1 MTNIRKRA
9 LRRTRRLHLP
19 GIVAAGL
26 VAASAACSILP
37 SHDPTPTPVA
47 TVAGDDLVCDA
58 VQARDVTDIIH
69 MPITSEYHSF
79 YRLGKVSASMHCG
92 IRLDD
97 PDFFLIYVDY
107 EFQYYWNNVTGL
119 ERQATFEDIKE
130 WSGAQPFTVDGL
142 EGEGVTMFDVGRSFA
157 VWHYPD
163 DHMLIINLQ
172 PYMSTADEVPERA
185 DDVIALVALF
195 SPAVVARTHN
205 GVPPQQ
211 PTTPPAPAPTPTTR
225 PTDQG

>member
-1 MTNIRKRA
+1 MTDVCKRA
-9 LRRTRRLHLP
+9 LRMTRRRHLS
-19 GIVAAGL
+19 GLVAAGL

-37 SHDPTPTPVA
+37 SHDPAPTPVA

-58 VQARDVTDIIH
+58 VEARDVTDIIN

-79 YRLGKVSASMHCG
+79 YHLGKVSASMHCG
-92 IRLDD
+92 IRLED
-97 PDFFLIYVDY
+97 PTYFLIEVNY

-119 ERQATFEDIKE
+119 GPQATFEDIKR

-142 EGEGVTMFDVGRSFA
+142 EGEGVTMFDAGRSIA

-163 DHMLIINLQ
+163 DHMLIINLR
-172 PYMSTADEVPERA
+172 PYMTTVDEDPDRA

-195 SPAVVARTHN
+195 APTIAQHAYGKASTPATTSPDPEA
-205 GVPPQQ
+205 
-211 PTTPPAPAPTPTTR
+211 PTTQ